1 MERTTAFRVP
11 YKRGRRKNEP
21 HLLVSS
27 RGPSPRSGPWS
38 QLRQQSGKG
47 VSKLRPEK
55 QERPA
60 SSLCWPRKNLLR
72 KSILGATLADR
83 LQAGDAQFTEFF
95 VFWEMPCCSC
105 GKMRW
110 KRLGPLSTPSS
121 RMPERCIIT
130 SQARGDLVSR
140 TVWLSMWAA
149 GMTPKNGRRVQPLL

>member
-60 SSLCWPRKNLLR
+60 SSLCWPWKNLLP
-72 KSILGATLADR
+72 KSVLGATLADR
-83 LQAGDAQFTEFF
+83 LQAGDAQFPKFLF
-95 VFWEMPCCSC
+95 SC
-105 GKMRW
+105 RILNLALFLLFCLRFAGGR
-110 KRLGPLSTPSS
+110 T
-121 RMPERCIIT
+121 
-130 SQARGDLVSR
+130 GDR
-140 TVWLSMWAA
+140 Y
-149 GMTPKNGRRVQPLL
+149 